1 MIELP
6 AQPGAYALE
15 LHLPHETALKVGRLG
30 EALFPSGVLLYL
42 GSAHGPGGLERRL
55 GRHIQADEAR
65 PLHWHIDYLRRVAR
79 VRALAYQV
87 GQELSPAGP
96 FECLWSQ
103 ALVRL
108 PGSSVPLPGFGA
120 SDCRLGCPAH
130 LVAFPGEGSGGL
142 PLLLRPVWLQALEQ
156 VAGASLVISRL
167 LP

>member
-1 MIELP
+1 MVDLP
-6 AQPGAYALE
+6 ALPGSYALE
-15 LHLPHETALKVGRLG
+15 LCLPWETTLKVGRLG
-30 EALFPSGVLLYL
+30 EAIFPAGVMLYL
-42 GSAHGPGGLERRL
+42 GSARCPGGLKGRL
-55 GRHIQADEAR
+55 GRHVQLGEAR

-79 VRALAYQV
+79 VRARAYQV

-108 PGSSVPLPGFGA
+108 PGSSLPLPGFGA

-130 LVAFPGEGSGGL
+130 LVAFPGQGSSGL